1 MVTHMTD
8 ARPESG
14 SDLRQELRLEASTM
28 ALYVSVVLL
37 ATLAALDDTAED
49 AELVALIWGTTLG
62 LALVHF
68 FAFRMSSRLVRGTS
82 FHRRD
87 LNIAAAQVGGAIAVA
102 VLCTIPVVVLRTD
115 AEYDVVRFLL
125 GLLLGIAGYAAGRSG
140 GASRVRSAV
149 MGAATLVLGLAV
161 AFVKN
166 ALLGH

>member
-1 MVTHMTD
+1 MTEG
-8 ARPESG
+8 RREPE
-14 SDLRQELRLEASTM
+14 SDLRLELRLEASTM

-37 ATLAALDDTAED
+37 ATLAALDDTTED

-62 LALVHF
+62 LALAHF

-87 LNIAAAQVGGAIAVA
+87 LDIAVAQAGGAIAVA
-102 VLCTIPVVVLRTD
+102 ALCTIPVLVLRTD
-115 AEYDVVRFLL
+115 AEYDVVRLLL
-125 GLLLGIAGYAAGRSG
+125 GLLLGIAGYAAGRTG
-140 GASRVRSAV
+140 GTSRLRSAV

-161 AFVKN
+161 AFAKN